1 MRRRLLGP
9 VVTAAVMVLSGFAR
23 AEDAQALFDQGL
35 SDMKAGRF
43 KIGCALIKQSLDV
56 DARPGTIFTLAECYS
71 RAGKYASAVS
81 YYDHFLSTFEAMPKD
96 QQEQQQARADISR
109 QERTRLIAQVAWLTV
124 VLPPLGPPGVVVTL
138 DGEEFPSTLFGI
150 ATAIDPGPHVFT
162 TRVPEGPLIEQ
173 RVDIKA
179 GERKAVSLDVRTSS
193 MAPETPPNPDNP
205 EGPKTPETEGAHTH
219 TLAPWMWTSFG
230 IGAAG
235 LITGTISGVM
245 LLQDRDKIMSQCPSS
260 KEVNGTIPC
269 SPSGYAAVQR
279 ARNTLAPLTTVALSV
294 GAAGVAAGVI
304 LLIVDTSSSHRTQA
318 RTVPLVGVEPRGATL
333 GFATAW

>member
-1 MRRRLLGP
+1 
-9 VVTAAVMVLSGFAR
+9 MVLSGFGR

-81 YYDHFLSTFEAMPKD
+81 YYDHFLSTFEAMSKD

-138 DGEEFPSTLFGI
+138 DGEEFPSSLFGI

-193 MAPETPPNPDNP
+193 AAAPEYPPNP
-205 EGPKTPETEGAHTH
+205 EEPKAPGAEGARSHP
-219 TLAPWMWTSFG
+219 LAPWMWTSFG

-235 LITGTISGVM
+235 LITGTVSGVM
-245 LLQDRDKIMSQCPSS
+245 LLQDRDKIMRECPSS
-260 KEVNGTIPC
+260 KAVNGTIPC
-269 SPSGYAAVQR
+269 TPEGYAAVQR

-304 LLIVDTSSSHRTQA
+304 LLIVDASNSHRTQA
-318 RTVPLVGVEPRGATL
+318 RTVPIVGFEARGASL

>member
-1 MRRRLLGP
+1 M
-9 VVTAAVMVLSGFAR
+9 TWAVMVLSSHAG

-162 TRVPEGPLIEQ
+162 TRVPDGPLIEQ
-173 RVDIKA
+173 RVDIKV
-179 GERKAVSLDVRTSS
+179 GERKAVALDVRASAPAPGDEAVPPPEEPK
-193 MAPETPPNPDNP
+193 APEADS
-205 EGPKTPETEGAHTH
+205 GRSHS
-219 TLAPWMWTSFG
+219 LAPWMWTSFG

-235 LITGTISGVM
+235 LITGTVTGVM
-245 LLQDRDKIMSQCPSS
+245 LLQERSKIMRECPPS
-260 KEVNGTIPC
+260 GRIQATGAIPC
-269 SPSGYAAVQR
+269 HDDGYASVQL
-279 ARNTLAPLTTVALSV
+279 ARDTLAPLTTVALSV
-294 GAAGVAAGVI
+294 GAAGAVAGVV
-304 LLIVDTSSSHRTQA
+304 LLIVDNSSSHRTEA

-333 GFATAW
+333 GFATTW

>member
-1 MRRRLLGP
+1 LLGP

-35 SDMKAGRF
+35 SDMKAGRY

-81 YYDHFLSTFEAMPKD
+81 YYDHFLSTFEAMSKD

-138 DGEEFPSTLFGI
+138 DGEEFPSSLFGI

-162 TRVPEGPLIEQ
+162 TRVPDGPLIEQ

-193 MAPETPPNPDNP
+193 VAPELPPGP
-205 EGPKTPETEGAHTH
+205 EEPKAPTEGARSHP
-219 TLAPWMWTSFG
+219 LAPWMWTSFG

-235 LITGTISGVM
+235 LITGTVSGVM
-245 LLQDRDKIMSQCPSS
+245 LLQDRNKIMQQCPES
-260 KEVNGTIPC
+260 KKQADGTIPC
-269 SPSGYAAVQR
+269 SPEGYAAVQR

-294 GAAGVAAGVI
+294 GAAGVAAGVV
-304 LLIVDTSSSHRTQA
+304 LLIVDASSSHRTQA
-318 RTVPLVGVEPRGATL
+318 RTVPLIGVEPRGATL